1 MLLRRVE
8 RWHRAGMRTQNG
20 RCRTVSASMYRG
32 QLDRKQHQRLDAE
45 KKVGEFRK
53 KEAEKRTQATR
64 AREAAARSSTQS
76 TIRSK
81 LSEAERREKE
91 ANAALSDA
99 ASWQAKA
106 TTYSREEVKLSES
119 LVKAEASERATAQ
132 RNQQRTAASREKEKK
147 KAETELRR
155 LLDATQRE
163 LADQRAKST
172 ATDNRVRQVLRDVR
186 PPRPEPLRVLMLG
199 ASADGGLRVG
209 REQARIRAAV
219 ERALHRDLIEL
230 DPRPAATLDDLQ
242 DGLSR
247 FRPHVVHF
255 SGHSSNSD
263 LEFEKDVD
271 EPHALGD
278 IATATAFGQALAATD
293 EPPQLVVLNSC
304 HSAGLIDDLVA
315 SIVPFAIGMSDE
327 IEDGDA
333 ITYAARF
340 YSNLA
345 DGQSILAAHD
355 AGRAALALA
364 GLAGSDLPTLATA
377 HDFDP
382 RAAILVRPPG

>member
-1 MLLRRVE
+1 LNE
-8 RWHRAGMRTQNG
+8 G
-20 RCRTVSASMYRG
+20 
-32 QLDRKQHQRLDAE
+32 D
-45 KKVGEFRK
+45 
-53 KEAEKRTQATR
+53 
-64 AREAAARSSTQS
+64 
-76 TIRSK
+76 
-81 LSEAERREKE
+81 RREKE
-91 ANAALSDA
+91 VNAALLDA
-99 ASWQAKA
+99 ANWQAKA
-106 TTYSREEVKLSES
+106 TTYSREEAKLSES
-119 LVKAEASERATAQ
+119 LAKAEVNERATAQ
-132 RNQQRTAASREKEKK
+132 RNQQRIDAAREKGQK

-163 LADQRAKST
+163 LGDQRAKSA
-172 ATDNRVRQVLRDVR
+172 ATDSRMRQVLREVR
-186 PPRPEPLRVLMLG
+186 PPRPERLRVLMLG

-219 ERALHRDLIEL
+219 ERALHRDLIDL

-255 SGHSSNSD
+255 SGHSSSSD

-271 EPHALGD
+271 EPHAFGD
-278 IATATAFGQALAATD
+278 IATAAAFGQALSATD

-304 HSAGLIDDLVA
+304 NSAGLIDDLVV

-327 IEDGDA
+327 IDDGDA
-333 ITYAARF
+333 IIYAARF
-340 YSNLA
+340 YSSLA

-364 GLAGSDLPTLATA
+364 GLAGSDLPTLAATQ
-377 HDFDP
+377 DFDP